1 MAISL
6 PATKNDGSQIQ
17 SLFPLCILLARQV
30 QIPVASKVF
39 VLNYQTHYFQK
50 YCVLFKRY
58 NLHVGPRSLF
68 L

>member
-30 QIPVASKVF
+30 AIPSAPEVF
-39 VLNYQTHYFQK
+39 VLNYQTVSNHYFRK
-50 YCVLFKRY
+50 ILCF
-58 NLHVGPRSLF
+58 S
-68 L
+68 